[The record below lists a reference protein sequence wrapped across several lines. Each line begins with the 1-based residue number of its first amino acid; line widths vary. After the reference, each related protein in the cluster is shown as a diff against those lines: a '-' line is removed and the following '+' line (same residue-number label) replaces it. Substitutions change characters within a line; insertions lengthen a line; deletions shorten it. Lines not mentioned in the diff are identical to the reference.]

1 MPIVSPDQVNQ
12 QKQML
17 ENAAQLAHQREGV
30 NLQFESKKMGSKKQ
44 LITTVI
50 VLVVIVGALVLLS
63 RLGIL

>member
-30 NLQFESKKMGSKKQ
+30 NLQFESKKKGGKKQ

-63 RLGIL
+63 RLGNL